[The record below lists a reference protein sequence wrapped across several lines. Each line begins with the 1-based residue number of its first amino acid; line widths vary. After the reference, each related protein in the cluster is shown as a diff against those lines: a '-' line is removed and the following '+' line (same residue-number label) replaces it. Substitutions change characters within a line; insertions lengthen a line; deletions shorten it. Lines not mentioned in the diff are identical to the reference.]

1 VIAAARRWL
10 GAPVA
15 RQVLKYAVT
24 LGLLGMLAAKVD
36 LKAVG
41 ERIGLIGIGACA
53 VCVAVTLGLSVLV
66 ALRWQVILR
75 RMRAPIGIAESWRL
89 VMIGLFFNQILPSGL
104 GGDAVRVWLLARGG
118 SRLRTAFLS
127 VAADRIF
134 ALSAVV
140 LCMAAFLPLLLRGPA
155 GAPVVVL
162 SLGGA
167 AGIAVVLGLDR
178 VLGGVAAVVPR
189 RVFQLAEKR
198 AGRALDVLRDLAGVL
213 RMVLRAWPDGLV
225 VLGISVV
232 NQLALGWI
240 VYFIARR
247 LHVEIGLVT
256 VIALFSPALLLSMMP
271 VSLGGWGVREAAL
284 VWLLGTAHVPQDA
297 ALAISLLFG
306 LVTTAA
312 GLPGGVL
319 WLLERRGAAL
329 QETVSLVV
337 EEELSAPRILSR
349 SKNVISPWVSVMER
363 TVDFGG
369 GRVEVYHAI
378 EQADYIAILAVTP
391 DFRLPIVRQ
400 YRPALERYTWEL
412 PAGMVDAGEDPA
424 QTCARELREETGL
437 EALRVHPL
445 GVHAADSARMGNRI
459 HSFLVETK
467 ALAADAAPEA
477 GIEVAY
483 VTLERLRGMILSGD
497 FDLQYHVAALGLAML
512 QPGMARLLGAAEAE
526 ERWAPAVEQIDGL
539 RRAAPG

>member
-1 VIAAARRWL
+1 MTGIRRWL
-10 GAPVA
+10 AAPVA

-24 LGLLGMLAAKVD
+24 LGLLGLLAAKVD

-41 ERIGLIGIGACA
+41 ARIELIGFGACA
-53 VCVAVTLGLSVLV
+53 VCVAVTLALSVLV
-66 ALRWQVILR
+66 GLRWQVILA
-75 RMRAPIGIAESWRL
+75 RMQAPIGLAESWRL

-118 SRLRTAFLS
+118 RRLRTAFLS

-140 LCMAAFLPLLLRGPA
+140 LCMAGFLPLLLRGPA
-155 GAPVVVL
+155 GLPVVVL

-167 AGIAVVLGLDR
+167 AGIAVLLALDR
-178 VLGGVAAVVPR
+178 VLGWSAAVVPR
-189 RVFQLAEKR
+189 RLYRVAEKR
-198 AGRALDVLRDLAGVL
+198 AGRLLDVLRELAGML
-213 RMVLRAWPDGLV
+213 RLVLRAWPDGLV

-232 NQLALGWI
+232 NQLVLGWI

-247 LHVEIGLVT
+247 LHVEVGLVT

-284 VWLLGTAHVPQDA
+284 IWLLGTAHVPQDA
-297 ALAISLLFG
+297 ALAISVLFG
-306 LVTTAA
+306 LVTTVA

-319 WLLERRGAAL
+319 WLFERRGAAL
-329 QETVSLVV
+329 QETISLVA
-337 EEELSAPRILSR
+337 EEELSAPRVLSR
-349 SKNVISPWVSVMER
+349 SKTTISPWVSIMER

-391 DFRLPIVRQ
+391 DHQLPIVRQ

-412 PAGMVDAGEDPA
+412 PAGMVDAGENPA
-424 QTCARELREETGL
+424 DTCARELREETGL
-437 EALRVHPL
+437 EALRIHPL
-445 GVHAADSARMGNRI
+445 GVHATDSARMGNRI
-459 HSFLVETK
+459 FSFLVETK
-467 ALAADAAPEA
+467 PMAASAVPEA
-477 GIEVAY
+477 GIQVAY
-483 VTLERLRGMILSGD
+483 VTLERLRAMILSGE
-497 FDLQYHVAALGLAML
+497 FDLQYHVAALGLALM
-512 QPGMARLLGAAEAE
+512 QPGMARLLGPAAAE
-526 ERWAPAVEQIDGL
+526 GL
-539 RRAAPG
+539 RWVPAGGQGDGFRQAAPG